1 MEANNRRRM
10 LILGVLL
17 LMIVGLQGLTW
28 AQDGSGTITGQLF
41 GPTGEV
47 LDKVEIAVEGLNL
60 VAISNM
66 EGSFLLANVPA
77 GEQTLIC
84 SFIGLPDET
93 VVVTVVAGQTLS
105 QNITFNFGDEI
116 DVKASPYQVGQAKA
130 LSKQKNAINI
140 TNVISADQIG
150 QFPDKNAAEATQ
162 RIPGLTLYRDM
173 GEGRYVLIRGTEP
186 RLNSTTI
193 NGERIPSPEKDRR
206 DVALDTIPADLLESI
221 EVSKALTPDM
231 DGDAIGGTVDL
242 VTQRAPEKTRVSGSL
257 GLGYNDL
264 SGKTGYNGTFAWG
277 QRFADQKF
285 GVLVSASAASQ
296 ERDTHNIEPEYD
308 DGDLAELQMRAYQT
322 KRERVGLTADFDWR
336 VSDRSS
342 YYLRTLFTNYQDD
355 EQRRAKVEIPEDGE
369 IERGLKERLQESDIL
384 SFTFGGENI
393 VGTNLVIDY
402 HVSRNTAKEETANQ
416 LTSVFIQED
425 VDFDPNVSA
434 DFIDPNNIYANPIN
448 EDINEFGF
456 DEIEEEHK
464 LSEEE
469 DWVGAI
475 NFTQAFYRDADFS
488 GLWKAG
494 AKARLKTKDQ
504 DVDVWAWESEDDL
517 MLSDFLEDWT
527 TRSPFYNGQYDIGQF
542 QDPDLMRAMVES
554 GALESERILDEDL
567 ADFESSE
574 DTYAAFGMV
583 ELIFGGKTT
592 ILGGVRVENTTTH
605 YDAWELAFDDE
616 GDPLEL
622 MPVSGGKDYTEW
634 LPQFHLIYKIDNKSN
649 LRAAITKT
657 LARPNFDHLAP
668 FRLTN
673 AEDQEIEMGNVDLDV
688 TTAWNLDLLYEMYL
702 EPVGVFSAGVFYKD
716 LTDNIFLF
724 TFDEEID
731 GDTWEI
737 VQPQNGDSATLWG
750 AEFAY
755 QNMFTKLKGGWSGL
769 GLYANYTWTDSEA
782 RYPDRDEVS
791 TLQGQSSSIG
801 NLALIYEKYG
811 FSGRLSFNHH
821 GKYILEVGGGPDEDL
836 WVDDHFQIDF
846 TARQQLSDKINI
858 FLEFINIDDEPF
870 RVYEGTSDR
879 TRQEEYYSWW
889 AVLGIR
895 INL

>member
-1 MEANNRRRM
+1 MEANHRHRM

-17 LMIVGLQGLTW
+17 LMMVGISGLTW
-28 AQDGSGTITGQLF
+28 AQDGSGTIIGQVF
-41 GPTGEV
+41 DPTGEV
-47 LDKVEIAVEGLNL
+47 LDKVEISVEGLNL

-66 EGSFLLANVPA
+66 EGSFLLSNVPA

-84 SFIGLPDET
+84 SFIGLPAET
-93 VVVTVVAGQTLS
+93 VVVTVVAGQTLT
-105 QNITFNFGDEI
+105 QNITFNFGAEI

-130 LSKQKNAINI
+130 LNKQKNAINI
-140 TNVISADQIG
+140 TNVISADQMG

-193 NGERIPSPEKDRR
+193 NGERLPSPEKDRR
-206 DVALDTIPADLLESI
+206 NVALDTIPADLLESI

-231 DGDAIGGTVDL
+231 DGDAIGGTVNL
-242 VTQRAPEKTRVSGSL
+242 VTQRAPENMRLSASL
-257 GLGYNDL
+257 GLNYNDMA
-264 SGKTGYNGTFAWG
+264 GDTGYNGTFAWG

-285 GVLVSASAASQ
+285 GVLVSASASTQ
-296 ERDTHNIEPEYD
+296 DRETHNIEPEYD
-308 DGDLAELQMRAYQT
+308 DGELDELQMRAYNGS
-322 KRERVGLTADFDWR
+322 RDRNGLTIDLDWR
-336 VSDRSS
+336 NSDRSS
-342 YYLRTLFTNYQDD
+342 YYLRTLYTNYQD
-355 EQRRAKVEIPEDGE
+355 EEARRRKR
-369 IERGLKERLQESDIL
+369 ERPGKDAIVRDIKERLQESDIFSL
-384 SFTFGGENI
+384 TFGGENI
-393 VGTNLVIDY
+393 VGQSLVIDY
-402 HVSRNTAKEETANQ
+402 HLARNTAKEETDTR
-416 LTSVFIQED
+416 LTSGFEQED
-425 VDFDPNVSA
+425 VIFDPNVSA
-434 DFIDPNNIYANPIN
+434 DFIDPNNIRANPLN
-448 EDINEFGF
+448 EDINEFVF
-456 DEIEEEHK
+456 DEAEEEYK
-464 LSEEE
+464 VAEEE

-504 DVDVWAWESEDDL
+504 NVDVWVYEAEDDL
-517 MLSDFLEDWT
+517 MLTDMLGDWKPS
-527 TRSPFYNGQYDIGQF
+527 SPFFNGQYDIGQF
-542 QDPDLMRAMVES
+542 HDIGMMRALVAS
-554 GALESERILDEDL
+554 GDLESERILEEDL
-567 ADFESSE
+567 ADFDSSE
-574 DTYAAFGMV
+574 DTYAAYGMV

-605 YDAWELAFDDE
+605 YDAWELAFDEE

-622 MPVSGGKDYTEW
+622 MPVQGGKEYTEW
-634 LPQFHLIYKIDNKSN
+634 LPQFHLVYKLNNKSN

-657 LARPNFDHLAP
+657 LARPNFEDLAP
-668 FRLTN
+668 FRLISY
-673 AEDQEIEMGNVDLDV
+673 EDEEIEMGNVDLDV
-688 TTAWNLDLLYEMYL
+688 TTAWNLDLLYEIYL
-702 EPVGVFSAGVFYKD
+702 EPVGVFSAGLFYKD
-716 LTDNIFLF
+716 LTDNVFLF
-724 TFDEEID
+724 TYDEDID

-737 VQPQNGDSATLWG
+737 VQPRNGDSATLWG

-791 TLQGQSSSIG
+791 KLQGQSSSIG

-821 GKYILEVGGGPDEDL
+821 GKYILEVGGGPEEDL

-846 TARQQLSDKINI
+846 TARQRLTDKINI
-858 FLEFINIDDEPF
+858 FLEFINIGDEPF
-870 RVYEGTSDR
+870 RVFEGTSDR

-889 AVLGIR
+889 AVLGVR
-895 INL
+895 FNL